1 MKVNLMS
8 RCVGLRFFV
17 VDAGERKGKVAKGA
31 GSSKEEER
39 GRTESVPT
47 HVDIK

>member
-1 MKVNLMS
+1 MKVNLVS
-8 RCVGLRFFV
+8 RCLGLRFVV
-17 VDAGERKGKVAKGA
+17 VDAGERKGKVAKGP
-31 GSSKEEER
+31 GTSKEGER